1 MSGMRSASRVI
12 VLAALAAGAASCGDV
27 VRDSRAPVV
36 LVLNTLQGAP
46 GNKPGSF
53 GVPLSSD
60 VVTNVTTPLPCTTTS
75 PCPTVFDDLGQAAFA
90 VVMKDTTIAPTSNN
104 QVTLTSY
111 HVQFIRS
118 DGRNVEGVDVP
129 YAFSGGMTLT
139 IAAGGTGTASFELV
153 KLSAK
158 QETPL
163 VQLITNPIEIST
175 VAQVTFY
182 GTDLV
187 GNAVSVM
194 GTISVNFANFGDQ

>member
-36 LVLNTLQGAP
+36 LVLNTLQGAQ
-46 GNKPGSF
+46 GNKPGAF

-60 VVTNVTTPLPCTTTS
+60 VVTNVTTPLPCTATT

-129 YAFSGGMTLT
+129 YAFSGGVTLT
-139 IAAGGTGTASFELV
+139 IPAGGTGTASFELV
-153 KLSAK
+153 KVSAK
-158 QETPL
+158 QEAPL
-163 VQLITNPIEIST
+163 AQLISNAIEIST